1 MKPLTRILAATDL
14 SAPARHAVDRAFRIA
29 AETGAGL
36 DIAHVVSQSAL
47 DTLRRLLAAQAS
59 PVEQHI
65 LDDAHAKTFAT
76 GGGSQTNS
84 QRISRN
90 TSGCRSGAA
99 HDSRPGRRHGCRP
112 PCYGRAR
119 RGLPDPPAARHDC
132 RTLAPAHPAAGS
144 DGQADVP

>member
-65 LDDAHAKTFAT
+65 LEAVAANAGLRPDVVRICVHHGDASRVILTQEQELDCDLIVMGKHGQGVTEELLL
-76 GGGSQTNS
+76 GSVTKHILSESACDVLVAN
-84 QRISRN
+84 
-90 TSGCRSGAA
+90 
-99 HDSRPGRRHGCRP
+99 
-112 PCYGRAR
+112 
-119 RGLPDPPAARHDC
+119 
-132 RTLAPAHPAAGS
+132 HPAP
-144 DGQADVP
+144 QP